1 MNPLGLISIIV
12 VLVVVGLLV
21 WEFYVCEGAH
31 LGPRVV
37 IGLYDLAA
45 TRYDRIKQFDPDW
58 ERRFVGEPIA
68 AAVEQLVGARLL
80 DAGAGTGRVARSLL
94 PLLETRL
101 QLVCLEPS
109 RKMLALGRRQ
119 APGGLWLRG
128 RADPLPFADDTFD
141 IVVSLE
147 MIEFTPDPEGTL
159 RELVRVLRPGG
170 SLLVTN
176 RVGREAPL
184 MLGRTFRRA
193 SFPQRLNALG
203 LDDVILY
210 PWQVEYDLAWAV
222 KV

>member
-1 MNPLGLISIIV
+1 MSPLWLVGV
-12 VLVVVGLLV
+12 VLLLITAALI
-21 WEFYVCEGAH
+21 WEFYICEGAH
-31 LGPRVV
+31 LGHRVV
-37 IGLYDLAA
+37 VGMYDLAA

-68 AAVEQLVGARLL
+68 NAIEQLAGARVL
-80 DAGAGTGRVARSLL
+80 DAGAGTGRVARAVL
-94 PLLETRL
+94 PLVDPSLR
-101 QLVCLEPS
+101 LVCLEPS
-109 RKMLALGRRQ
+109 RKMLRLGRQR

-128 RADPLPFADDTFD
+128 RADPLPFANSTFD

-147 MIEFTPDPEGTL
+147 MIEFSPAPEQTL

-184 MLGRTFRRA
+184 MLGRTFRRGA
-193 SFPQRLNALG
+193 FPERLNDLG
-203 LDDVILY
+203 LHDVILY

-222 KV
+222 KG

>member
-1 MNPLGLISIIV
+1 MLLYWLLGVVAFLIIA
-12 VLVVVGLLV
+12 LLV

-37 IGLYDLAA
+37 IGMYDLAA

-68 AAVEQLVGARLL
+68 NAVEQLAGARVL
-80 DAGAGTGRVARSLL
+80 DAGAGTGRVARALL
-94 PLLETRL
+94 PLTDSTLE
-101 QLVCLEPS
+101 LVCLEPS
-109 RKMLALGRRQ
+109 RKMLALGRKL
-119 APGGLWLRG
+119 APRALWLRG
-128 RADPLPFADDTFD
+128 RADPLPFADGTFD

-147 MIEFTPDPEGTL
+147 VVEFTAEPGRTL

-184 MLGRTFRRA
+184 ILGRTIRRA
-193 SFPQRLNALG
+193 AFPEHLNALG
-203 LDDVILY
+203 LEDVILY

-222 KV
+222 KA